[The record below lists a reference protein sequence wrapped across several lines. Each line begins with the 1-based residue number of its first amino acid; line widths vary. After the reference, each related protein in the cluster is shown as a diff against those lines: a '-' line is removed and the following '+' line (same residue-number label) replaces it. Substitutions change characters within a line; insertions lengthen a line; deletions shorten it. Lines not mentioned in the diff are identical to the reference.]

1 MKAVNTIPASF
12 QRLICDLDL
21 EKKTHVAMMAEAGKM
36 GIKPKK
42 IAKSPGIIGRPI
54 AKKLTIK

>member
-1 MKAVNTIPASF
+1 MQAVNTIPASF

-21 EKKTHVAMMAEAGKM
+21 EKKIHVAMMAEAGKM

-54 AKKLTIK
+54 AKKLTMK